1 MLISNYDY
9 MITRDES
16 ENVKNVVENV
26 CSILDKKDLFVV
38 DHPVGVD
45 IRAQQVIT
53 MLQNHQS
60 QDVVMVGI
68 WGMGGIGKTT
78 VAKAIYNEIGRT
90 FESRSYLSKIREV
103 WNQEKDQVSLQ
114 NQLLSEIC
122 KTTKM
127 KINSIES
134 GKITLRD
141 RLRHKKALVVLD
153 DVDESA
159 QLNALAGSHDWFKP
173 GSIIIITTRNQRLL
187 LEVDSG
193 VYLMKNLNERE
204 SIELLSWHAFKQEH
218 SEEDFS
224 ELSREIVAYSG
235 GLPLAL
241 EVLGSYLFGREVQ
254 EWKSVLEKLKKIP
267 NDRIQKK
274 LKISFD
280 GLDNLEKEIFLDI
293 SCFFIG
299 MDKMMCYIY

>member
-122 KTTKM
+122 KTTKI

-134 GKITLRD
+134 GKLTLMH
-141 RLRHKKALVVLD
+141 RLQHTKALIVLD

-159 QLNALAGSHDWFKP
+159 QLNALVGSRNWFKP
-173 GSIIIITTRNQRLL
+173 GSRIIITTRNKHLL
-187 LEVDSG
+187 KEMDSA
-193 VYLMKNLNERE
+193 VYLMKNLDEGI
-204 SIELLSWHAFKQEH
+204 SIKLFSWHAFKQEH
-218 SEEDFS
+218 PKEYFLD
-224 ELSREIVAYSG
+224 R
-235 GLPLAL
+235 
-241 EVLGSYLFGREVQ
+241 
-254 EWKSVLEKLKKIP
+254 KSVV
-267 NDRIQKK
+267 
-274 LKISFD
+274 
-280 GLDNLEKEIFLDI
+280 
-293 SCFFIG
+293 
-299 MDKMMCYIY
+299 